1 MPNHRQEE
9 IKNMSEEMVNQ
20 PIETSESEDFVI
32 EEAIQDTEESS
43 EETTTNETPVEE
55 QTEEPT
61 DDFDLEI
68 KYNGS
73 EEHLTREQ
81 AIELAQK
88 GKNYD
93 KIYERL
99 QNLQN
104 DPIRQVFEEQA
115 RRAGLTVEEYANRIV
130 QFQNESDINRIARDF
145 KEKNPD
151 ATDEIA
157 EQYARAEHQNR
168 MNQRQQELD
177 LQRQQMEQSRQEQAR
192 NEVLDFQ
199 KVYPDVDIAKLPKEV
214 IDDINSGTSLMSA
227 YRAYEISQLK
237 TELSALRK
245 NEENK
250 SRSVGALNENNS
262 NESGEDPFL
271 TGLLK

>member
-1 MPNHRQEE
+1 
-9 IKNMSEEMVNQ
+9 MSEEMVNQ

-55 QTEEPT
+55 QTEEPK

-199 KVYPDVDIAKLPKEV
+199 RVYPDVDIAKLPKEV

>member
-1 MPNHRQEE
+1 
-9 IKNMSEEMVNQ
+9 MSEEMVNQ
-20 PIETSESEDFVI
+20 PIETSGNDDFVI
-32 EEAIQDTEESS
+32 EEAIQDTDESS
-43 EETTTNETPVEE
+43 EETTTNENPVTEE

-93 KIYERL
+93 KIYGRL
-99 QNLQN
+99 QELQN

-130 QFQNESDINRIARDF
+130 QFQNEADINRIARDF

-168 MNQRQQELD
+168 MNQRQQELSI
-177 LQRQQMEQSRQEQAR
+177 QRQRAEQSRQEQAR
-192 NEVLDFQ
+192 NEVLEFQ
-199 KVYPDVDIAKLPKEV
+199 QVYPDVDIAKLPKEV
-214 IDDINSGTSLMSA
+214 IDDINSGTPLMSA

-262 NESGEDPFL
+262 NDNGEDPFL